1 MRRRKELR
9 TRRIFTDDDMDVS
22 TSPLPQPKMDGI
34 DNTDLNIT
42 EIGNFKKTHTPEQV
56 EPALHDWYDEV

>member
-34 DNTDLNIT
+34 DNTALNIT
-42 EIGNFKKTHTPEQV
+42 EIGNFKKTPH
-56 EPALHDWYDEV
+56 A